1 MLRLLTARA
10 TVLVSAAV
18 VATTILAACSDLPG
32 GPTGTDTSTPVA
44 ETLFKRDNLPRNSR
58 NAVASLAILPS
69 DFTVAATQQ
78 ATLAV
83 EARNSTGR
91 LVGSVTPIW
100 SSSDP
105 TVASVSSGVVRGLK
119 PGVAL
124 IMATSAGISDTAT
137 ATVSAVTLP
146 VSSMTVTP
154 TSANVIVGQNMP
166 VTANVLAADG
176 STLAGQTVTWNSS
189 NRSVATVSSTG
200 SITGVAPGT
209 AQVQATSSGL
219 SSTVAVTV
227 SPVPAVP
234 VGSVTVTPSPATVVA
249 GSTVQLTAAT
259 LDANGAA
266 LTGRSISWSSSDQN
280 ILKVSA
286 TGLVTGVAA
295 GSAAI
300 TATSEGQT
308 GTSTVQVTPSV
319 VAVASVALSSTSASL
334 TVGQSVQLVATAK
347 DAAGNTLTGRTTS
360 WTSSS
365 ASVASVSSSGLVGA
379 VSAGSATITAT
390 VEGRSATAAVA
401 VSSASAPPPPPPTTR
416 AGYYVAANGSSG
428 GNGSISSPWDLAS
441 VLSGNKGVTAGD
453 TVWVRGGTYRGQFI
467 NYMNGNSSQ
476 QIVVRQYP
484 RERATID
491 GTILVMGS
499 YVSFWG
505 LEVMSSSPTSSSSI
519 GVNMKAPGSR
529 LINMVIHDAGVSGVG
544 AWNEAPNAQVYGS
557 LIYNNGTH
565 ANLDHGIYFNGS
577 SGTKYITDN
586 IVFDNWAYGL
596 HAYSSTSGEL
606 SNLRLDGNVTFNN
619 GSIGSYSHSPDMYVG
634 GSTVSNLYVNRNM
647 TWRPNDGELTVWL
660 GDGPGGSGFTYTG
673 NYTVGN
679 TSIGSFSGATQSGN
693 TAWSASSRPTSG
705 LSVIVRP
712 NQYEAGRAN
721 IIVYNWGN
729 QGSASADLSAV
740 LRSGDTYE
748 VRDAQAFYGS
758 PVAQGTY
765 NGGSVSLPMTAVSP
779 PAPIGRS
786 GNSPTST
793 GTQFHVFVVL
803 KTN

>member
-1 MLRLLTARA
+1 M
-10 TVLVSAAV
+10 AA
-18 VATTILAACSDLPG
+18 A
-32 GPTGTDTSTPVA
+32 
-44 ETLFKRDNLPRNSR
+44 
-58 NAVASLAILPS
+58 
-69 DFTVAATQQ
+69 QQ
-78 ATLAV
+78 ATLTV

-91 LVGSVTPIW
+91 LVSSVTPIW

-105 TVASVSSGVVRGLK
+105 TVASVSNGVVQGRK
-119 PGVAL
+119 AGVAL
-124 IMATSAGISDTAT
+124 IMATSSGISDTAS
-137 ATVSAVTLP
+137 ATVSAATLP
-146 VSSMTVTP
+146 VASMTVTP
-154 TSANVIVGQNMP
+154 TAANVIVGQTMP
-166 VTANVLAADG
+166 LTADPLAADG
-176 STLAGQTVTWNSS
+176 STLAGQTVTWSS
-189 NRSVATVSSTG
+189 SDASVATVSSAG

-219 SSTVAVTV
+219 SSVVAVRSARCRPCRWPA
-227 SPVPAVP
+227 SPL
-234 VGSVTVTPSPATVVA
+234 TPSSASVVA
-249 GSTVQLTAAT
+249 GATVQLTAAT
-259 LDANGAA
+259 LDANGAT
-266 LTGRSISWSSSDQN
+266 LTGRSISWTSSDQN
-280 ILKVSA
+280 ILTVSA
-286 TGLVTGVAA
+286 TGLGDRRRRRQRHGHRDVGGPDGYVHRP
-295 GSAAI
+295 
-300 TATSEGQT
+300 GQPL
-308 GTSTVQVTPSV
+308 GRGGRVG
-319 VAVASVALSSTSASL
+319 ALSSTAASL

-347 DAAGNTLTGRTTS
+347 DAGGNTLTGRTTT

-365 ASVASVSSSGLVGA
+365 ACVASVSSSGLVGA

-390 VEGRSATAAVA
+390 VEGRSATAAIT
-401 VSSASAPPPPPPTTR
+401 VSSASTPPPPPPTTR
-416 AGYYVAANGSSG
+416 AGYYVAPNGSSG

-453 TVWVRGGTYRGQFI
+453 TVWVRGGTYRGQFV

-619 GSIGSYSHSPDMYVG
+619 GSIGSYSHSPDLYVG

-765 NGGSVSLPMTAVSP
+765 NGGSVSLPMTAVTP

-786 GNSPTST
+786 GNTPTST